1 MEIGC
6 FDQMKLKKNK
16 CKTFIYITI
25 TYSFPSVFF
34 EILTHFNNIFMDK
47 KNLNS
52 FEKGSML
59 EKMKRLLYF
68 N

>member
-1 MEIGC
+1 
-6 FDQMKLKKNK
+6 MKSKKIK
-16 CKTFIYITI
+16 RKAFIYITI